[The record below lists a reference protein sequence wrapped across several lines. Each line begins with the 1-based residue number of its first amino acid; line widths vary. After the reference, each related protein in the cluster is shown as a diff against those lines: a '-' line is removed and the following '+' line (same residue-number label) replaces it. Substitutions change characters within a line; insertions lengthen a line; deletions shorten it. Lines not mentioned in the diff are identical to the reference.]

1 MSLKIWLIVVI
12 LSLFNLS
19 NACPT
24 LCICKWKNGKQT
36 VECINKDLVIIPDG
50 MDSGTQV
57 LEFTGNNLQVL
68 HREKFFKMDLIN
80 LQRIYMSRC
89 RITNI
94 DDRTFKGL
102 TNLVE
107 LDLSENLLEVVPS
120 GAFMDCPS
128 LMRLMLNHNPIKTLG
143 KAAFNHLGFLNTLE
157 LSNCEISTVEET
169 AFQGLYSLEWLHL
182 NGNKMSFFGGTRHLP
197 RGIKGVQLQENP
209 WECDCHILE
218 LHAWLRSFSFPH
230 SVEPVCGGPLRL
242 SGRTIKS
249 VAITDLACLA
259 DISPTSFYLE
269 IEEGKN
275 ISLLC
280 QVHSVPES
288 KVSWLYQGQLLQND
302 SMVAPGIHL
311 IYYVEEGTVDKR
323 SELFIYNA
331 NTEDNGTFICNAEN
345 PAGITQAN
353 FTIRIIIKHDPEI
366 VTNEIPFEF
375 ILIVTSAVLISTI
388 ILVFVLILSIIK
400 CYKNSHIKRKRDNSK
415 EALRNATKEN
425 LLHDST
431 DESEL
436 SKDNSNVKLVNQEE
450 AMILYS
456 AHTNEE
462 ILRSMSP
469 IAIANQIRSPTSV
482 KCYQAE
488 QNPDLINGTETIG
501 RRTDHLIENHSLATK
516 NNPIPAYNLQ
526 PIKTINPN
534 DCNLCMFPSDVHLN
548 PVGLLKTTVVE
559 NRSQPFNGNCYRT
572 LPYNRGANK
581 RQSAANP
588 IGRYSREAEFI
599 SSRSNQPASY
609 EHYGCDVRYTADGYP
624 VRSVNKIE
632 QHQHA
637 MLMSSSPES
646 HKSISSTS
654 TAEPCCSTTISV
666 QWPTCMPANL
676 HTSKQDTTVIKKCVG
691 AQTQTENLS
700 PNKSVNPNK
709 ISNKLISNIGVVN
722 EIVSESPDEGF
733 EGD

>member
-1 MSLKIWLIVVI
+1 MNCNIWLTVVLI
-12 LSLFNLS
+12 SFFHLS

-24 LCICKWKNGKQT
+24 LCVCKWKNGKQT
-36 VECINKDLVIIPDG
+36 VECINKDLVIIPEG

-57 LEFTGNNLQVL
+57 LEFSGNNLQVL
-68 HREKFFKMDLIN
+68 HREKFLKMDLIN

-107 LDLSENLLEVVPS
+107 LDLSENLLEVIPGGV
-120 GAFMDCPS
+120 FMDCPS
-128 LMRLMLNHNPIKTLG
+128 LMRLMLSHNPLKTLG
-143 KAAFNHLGFLNTLE
+143 KEAFGHLSFLNTLE
-157 LSNCEISTVEET
+157 LSNCQISTVDES

-182 NGNKMSFFGGTRHLP
+182 NGNKMSSFGATRHLP
-197 RGIKGVQLQENP
+197 RALKGVQLQENP
-209 WECDCHILE
+209 WVCDCHILE

-230 SVEPVCGGPLRL
+230 SVEPVCKEPLRL

-249 VAITDLACLA
+249 VPTAELACFA
-259 DISPTSFYLE
+259 DITPTTFYLE

-280 QVHSVPES
+280 QVHAVPEA
-288 KVSWLYQGQLLQND
+288 KVSWFYQGQLLQND
-302 SMVAPGIHL
+302 SMVAPGVHL
-311 IYYVEEGTVDKR
+311 VYYVEEGTVDKR

-353 FTIRIIIKHDPEI
+353 FTIRIIVKHDPEI
-366 VTNEIPFEF
+366 TPNEIPFEF
-375 ILIVTSAVLISTI
+375 ILVVTSAVLISSI
-388 ILVFVLILSIIK
+388 ILIFVLILSIVK
-400 CYKNSHIKRKRDNSK
+400 CYRNSQIRRKRKSSK
-415 EALRNATKEN
+415 VALRNATKEN

-456 AHTNEE
+456 AHTNDE

-469 IAIANQIRSPTSV
+469 ITIANHPTSV

-501 RRTDHLIENHSLATK
+501 RRTDHLMENHSLLAK
-516 NNPIPAYNLQ
+516 NNPMPAYNLQ
-526 PIKTINPN
+526 PIKTIKSN

-548 PVGLLKTTVVE
+548 PVGLLQTTVPE
-559 NRSQPFNGNCYRT
+559 NRSQAFNGNCYRT

-599 SSRSNQPASY
+599 SRSNQPASY
-609 EHYGCDVRYTADGYP
+609 EHFECDVRYTADGYP
-624 VRSVNKIE
+624 VKAVNKVE

-637 MLMSSSPES
+637 ILMSSSPES
-646 HKSISSTS
+646 HKSMSSTS
-654 TAEPCCSTTISV
+654 TAEPCCSTAVNV
-666 QWPTCMPANL
+666 QWPPCLPANL
-676 HTSKQDTTVIKKCVG
+676 HSSKQETAVIKKCVG
-691 AQTQTENLS
+691 AQTQTEHLS
-700 PNKSVNPNK
+700 PNKSILQNK
-709 ISNKLISNIGVVN
+709 IGNKLVNNVGVID